1 MYCVIMLLLAGV
13 VLEVDSK
20 KGDLH
25 LDITVLLSPKML
37 SRLASAIAKA
47 GETNTTLTL
56 HFNNYNNKD
65 NNISA
70 MTAGKCCAIVVL
82 CRQDRT

>member
-1 MYCVIMLLLAGV
+1 MVMKMYCVIMLLLAGV

-25 LDITVLLSPKML
+25 LDITVLVSPNML

-47 GETNTTLTL
+47 GETDMTLIL
-56 HFNNYNNKD
+56 HFNND
-65 NNISA
+65 NNN
-70 MTAGKCCAIVVL
+70 
-82 CRQDRT
+82 